1 MQADSAKV
9 EVWTPRSARPHPLAA
24 LRRMASKRALIERC
38 DLCGAQLSTAHQHV
52 IEPATR
58 NIQCACDACAILFG
72 DQTRLRRIPRDPEH
86 WADFVMPDEQ
96 WEALGVPIALAF
108 FFRSSVQDRVVTMYP
123 SPGGATEAALAE
135 DVWEILCADNPRLA
149 TLQRD
154 VEALLVNRMRGA
166 RDYYRAPIDECFRLV
181 GLVRAHW
188 RGLSGGR
195 AMWTELE
202 TFFSKLRVRAGKR
215 THA

>member
-1 MQADSAKV
+1 MGTPLESA
-9 EVWTPRSARPHPLAA
+9 PRAHPLAA
-24 LRRMASKRALIERC
+24 LRRLARPRALLERC
-38 DLCGAQLSTAHQHV
+38 ELCAAPLSSDHQHV

-58 NIQCACDACAILFG
+58 QVTCACDACAILFG
-72 DQTRLRRIPRDPEH
+72 NQTRLRRIPRDAEYWP
-86 WADFVMPDEQ
+86 DFVLPDAQ

-108 FFRSSVQDRVVTMYP
+108 FFRSSAQDHLVTMYP
-123 SPGGATEAALAE
+123 SPGGATEAVLAE
-135 DVWEILCADNPRLA
+135 DVWNILCADNPQLA
-149 TLQRD
+149 TLEAD

-195 AMWTELE
+195 AMWDQFDI
-202 TFFSKLRVRAGKR
+202 FFRKLRERAGKR